1 MALCGTGIFASDR
14 LRCRRS
20 QDRRSAPGLSRELY
34 STYIMETFQPLPQSM
49 RKDIRALHK
58 KAYRDSEQLFIL
70 EGEKLVQEA
79 LDGGLSIMAVVV
91 HPDASPSALSIAD
104 ACESQEVGVYQTPL
118 QHFQSLC
125 DTASPQSILAV
136 AEYPRMHIDYTQA
149 IVVLDGVADP
159 GNVGTIIR
167 TADWFGYGGVLLGP
181 GCADRFNPKTL
192 RATMGSAFRVAVEYS
207 SSLPNDI
214 QQHLG
219 GSAVY
224 GAAISASTPI
234 SDIVPPARHA
244 VVLGS
249 ESHGISSEM
258 QPLLTS
264 EFFIP
269 GGGRAE
275 SLNVAVAAG
284 VSLYHF
290 SAALRRA

>member
-1 MALCGTGIFASDR
+1 MSPL
-14 LRCRRS
+14 L
-20 QDRRSAPGLSRELY
+20 PPP
-34 STYIMETFQPLPQSM
+34 PLPQSM

-58 KAYRDSEQLFIL
+58 RAQRDSEQLFIL

-79 LDGGLSIMAVVV
+79 RAGGLSIMAVVV
-91 HPDASPSALSIAD
+91 HPGSSPSALALARDCELQEIA
-104 ACESQEVGVYQTPL
+104 VYQTPL

-125 DTASPQSILAV
+125 DTSTPQGILAV
-136 AEYPRMHIDYTQA
+136 AEYPAARIDYA
-149 IVVLDGVADP
+149 KPLVVLDGVADP

-192 RATMGSAFRVAVEYS
+192 RSTMGSAFRVAVAHS
-207 SSLPNDI
+207 SSLSDDLRR
-214 QQHLG
+214 HLN

-224 GAAISASTPI
+224 GAVLGASTLL
-234 SDIVPPARHA
+234 SDITPPARHV

-249 ESHGISSEM
+249 ESHGISGDVR
-258 QPLLTS
+258 PLLTC

-269 GGGRAE
+269 GGGAE

-290 SAALRRA
+290 ATAAAR